1 MWCPYSRVFQIALSS
16 RVARRQASVR
26 GIIPVSVTTPPI
38 LHRAQKKSRTKLQ
51 EGAVLSWTTMSH
63 PLEGFGVRPR
73 TVGLLALDDGSRAF
87 GQLIG
92 TPVIGARVRSRMVLS
107 SVNDEGL
114 RIYDV
119 AYEVIANV
127 PSKIEQKEFPGY
139 ILALTGPS
147 GVGKTTV
154 SRMLINMFSAHVES
168 APILTT
174 RERRNGDDGEYR
186 YVRTEKFA
194 EYVQNG
200 EMISFVHLP
209 SSSEERWYGYRKSDL
224 EKIWKK
230 GKLPV
235 VITEMHLLRGIAEH
249 YGRRSILSFG
259 LLPPGKS
266 KRAMLSALLHRLR
279 LRGRDA
285 EEHLQDRLKNA
296 AKDLEFFRER
306 ADLFDRI
313 LVNDDVQRVV
323 EVVRQHVPGL
333 AK

>member
-1 MWCPYSRVFQIALSS
+1 M
-16 RVARRQASVR
+16 
-26 GIIPVSVTTPPI
+26 TTPPI
-38 LHRAQKKSRTKLQ
+38 LHRAQAKRRRKLQ
-51 EGAVLSWTTMSH
+51 GGTILSWTTMAH
-63 PLEGFGVRPR
+63 PLAGFGARPR
-73 TVGLLALDDGSRAF
+73 TVGLIELEDGTRAL
-87 GQLIG
+87 GQLLG
-92 TPVIGARVRSRMVLS
+92 TPPAVGQKVRPRMVLS
-107 SVNDEGL
+107 SVCDDGL

-119 AYEVIANV
+119 AFEAVTSVPENV
-127 PSKIEQKEFPGY
+127 GALHATSFPGY

-154 SRMLINMFSAHVES
+154 SRLLVKMFSTHIETV
-168 APILTT
+168 PILTT
-174 RERRNGDDGEYR
+174 RERKDGDDGEYR
-186 YVRTEKFA
+186 YVSNATFA
-194 EYVQNG
+194 ELTKNG

-209 SSSEERWYGYRKSDL
+209 SSTEERWYGYRKADI

-285 EEHLQDRLKNA
+285 EEHIKDRLKNA
-296 AKDLEFFRER
+296 ARDLEFFRER
-306 ADLFDRI
+306 ADLFDKI
-313 LVNDDVQRVV
+313 LVNDNLETVV
-323 EVVRQHVPGL
+323 DIVRKHVPGL
-333 AK
+333 M